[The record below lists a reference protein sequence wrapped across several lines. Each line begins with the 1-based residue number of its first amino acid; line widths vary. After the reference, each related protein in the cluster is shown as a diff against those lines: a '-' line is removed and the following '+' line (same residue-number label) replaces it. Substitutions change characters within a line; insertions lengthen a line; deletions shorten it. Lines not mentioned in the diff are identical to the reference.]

1 MSVILRYGAVHPD
14 ISFRDTAHG
23 LECDAVDSSSP
34 HEESYYTPPPQ
45 TYPSCFGLPYQDHN
59 YGAPPPPSPPPPAV
73 SNCNLDVKEEVV
85 VTTGEAQTSPTQ
97 ITKEVEVDDSITRC
111 ICDYLHD
118 DGYMIC
124 CDKCSV
130 WQHIECLGIDKNSIP
145 DNYYCEE
152 CEPREV
158 DRVRARQIQT
168 KKREMY
174 PHLYVYPTDS
184 SATDTD
190 PEEAQNR
197 LLSHGNN
204 AIEQNKKAKH
214 LKKRRPKDK
223 VEGTKQKKVKKKD
236 PSDRK
241 EKENT
246 SNEANRKQFS
256 VRSRRE
262 RVTKVSEPVVIQHE
276 ETQDAWDNSKSTWL
290 DRFEIAKVNQYSAD
304 MQELLT
310 SKRVNG
316 HHNEIADQV
325 TGGLRVQR
333 CHVAEVKPNRQGLLA
348 SEVIE
353 EGLPVVEYIGKVM
366 LRQQYDT
373 DNFFL
378 KQLNPF
384 VLFYS
389 KLDGLDLCIDA
400 SSYGNDARYVRRSC
414 QPSAEI
420 RHVVANGQVHFFVV
434 ATKEIPVD
442 AEILIPF
449 DYDYK
454 QCSFC
459 VECACERNN
468 CPVSRYH
475 KRVLKLKSKNI
486 STSPIKSEKSPV
498 KSPVRSPL
506 KSTSKS
512 PTKLNIETS
521 SDSSTA
527 AAVTTTTTAVA
538 TTTMIT
544 RRSQV
549 SRQNFI
555 SSKLQ
560 QVDVVGVEQEQTNA
574 ELSPV
579 EPPQITNSASC
590 KYSTEEE
597 NSQAGE
603 DPLTSSVEPRKKSR
617 EERKMEAIMRA
628 FEKMEKRQERRKEAL
643 TRLEQSRRNS
653 RDEPDECR
661 KENTQISK
669 LEQQLPKVK
678 SGKESKVPK
687 DSRKEDKPVK
697 QEEQS
702 KPSPVISE
710 STEETQVK
718 VAEEITESKE
728 KQEVDVTEIKEEK
741 VEEQEVAAVKE
752 DLRELRPREMKSKGK
767 RAKRTAARRRT
778 RYSIGCINLAVNVSH
793 DEANNQEPLEMAS
806 CPVTPADAVN
816 VPPSFKFLKTKRH
829 LMNEWLSEKSQDGK
843 PVPVKTEP
851 LEVTVDES
859 LFVPCLPSPRNF
871 MERLRRNSQ
880 SQGCSQKPSTESSAG
895 SAKKRW
901 LRQAMGETPS
911 PEYGLCSP
919 PAFPGHGSMSPNPL
933 TSTHSPGASPPADF
947 VTPLKKRR
955 LARESVDQPLYMIS
969 SPSISTVSSQSPF
982 ITSTDFNADS
992 KLDLEKDA
1000 DHMRTDSMEGEAFI
1014 SQVTEPYVSSGLI
1027 EKAMCSAEKEIST
1040 SVSDDKF
1047 YIKQTTE
1054 DTESEII
1061 EPKSIS
1067 KLPTSSDW
1075 DENPVVEGNNVISS
1089 DCYSLDNSNLLT
1101 TSEIL
1106 SGVNCVTASTEKLS
1120 GRSEVTASSG
1130 LSDSFVFVSSRTSAD
1145 CTVVSSRDT
1154 ESDMEDSSNPSKE
1167 KVNSEPDSSESCIK
1181 ECVLEKEGPVEMEC
1195 DSVNVSN
1202 NNDNKLDMV
1211 SPSFSGENHVQEIM
1225 EVDSTQVD
1233 DKELRMCNKNNDQ
1246 EPVSSICISSETR
1259 SNSVTQS
1266 DVYEIYSDN
1275 SHRNKITC
1283 SSSSPEQFCSSS
1295 EVTDQLKADRDEALQ
1310 DTSCIDKAQ
1319 VDSSTD
1325 LKQETV
1331 LQNCTESSASSD
1343 VTYSHISDSVV
1354 TSFDDKQEEYPLQI
1368 TADCQSSVMPKDSS
1382 RIEANNDLVSS
1393 QCDTDS
1399 ITGNECS
1406 SSSFPTTSSLFIDSV
1421 RQTEV
1426 TVDSTTSHSLSSNTT
1441 GYIHIQDSLQDVSNE
1456 CESMDVS
1463 SASDSGL
1470 FVNSYLTGLGKSSP
1484 SKTAIE
1490 EQQPVSASDQGPSSS
1505 NSLQDESQNLPT
1517 KKKVSLQEYRKRIKE
1532 KPKEPSTTAPPSHAQ
1547 VNCLPG
1553 STSASGSNSSSSLS
1567 GSTSP
1572 QLRLDGLPTLPLF
1585 VPYTSMRTERKEFKS
1600 SSDLVSPIFHRR
1612 GKKEEP
1618 RKQMSLAERLKHE
1631 FGLDDTEEEE
1641 NSSSDMKLHHRSNS
1655 QPSSSSSL
1663 SPPPPPPPSKA
1674 LFSSHKGKT
1683 TGEDKTPDQAANST
1697 TPSQSSLQTFQ
1708 PLGLPHPIPQVPSQ
1722 QISQLGFHQPQGVN
1736 SQLTNLACP
1745 TGPQHQLPMTATPQ
1759 QPPNGLGG
1767 SRIPSLMSIPTF
1779 PSQQLQAALGQTGQ
1793 QNGATTS
1800 SVVDPAVK
1808 LPAAQPQINTF
1819 YANLNGHVTGLPQNF
1834 PPVISPVTNQQ
1845 GISAASPHP
1854 LSQPSTQAALIP
1866 STPTQVPNSYSSIN
1880 FASLGSSGTVAGVFS
1895 GSGAVCAQ
1903 QQVFDYSHRSV
1914 SSFGS
1919 VPNTKQ
1925 SIPIHHHPHHV
1936 SQGDSGS
1943 RSQFSGYNNSSHS
1956 SQSYS
1961 SNQHRQTLSP
1971 SSSQRHPCRKKSKH
1985 KRHSSGGDEH
1995 HYS

>member
-1 MSVILRYGAVHPD
+1 MSVTHQNGAVHPD
-14 ISFRDTAHG
+14 VSFRDTVHG
-23 LECDAVDSSSP
+23 LESDAVDSSSP
-34 HEESYYTPPPQ
+34 HEESNYTPPVPPPQ

-59 YGAPPPPSPPPPAV
+59 YGAPPPPSPSPSPPPAV

-85 VTTGEAQTSPTQ
+85 VTTGEAQTTPTQ
-97 ITKEVEVDDSITRC
+97 NAKEAEVDDSITRC

-145 DNYYCEE
+145 ENYYCEE

-168 KKREMY
+168 RKREMY

-204 AIEQNKKAKH
+204 ASEQNKKAKQ

-236 PSDRK
+236 TSDKK

-246 SNEANRKQFS
+246 SNEANRKQIS

-262 RVTKVSEPVVIQHE
+262 KVTNVSEPVVIQHE

-290 DRFEIAKVNQYSAD
+290 DRFETARVNQYSAD

-316 HHNEIADQV
+316 HNNEIADQV

-333 CHVAEVKPNRQGLLA
+333 CHVAEVKSNRQGLLA

-353 EGLPVVEYIGKVM
+353 EGLAVIEYIGKVM

-400 SSYGNDARYVRRSC
+400 SSYGNDARYLRRSC

-434 ATKEIPVD
+434 ATKEITVN

-459 VECACERNN
+459 VECACQRNN

-486 STSPIKSEKSPV
+486 STSPIKSDKSPV

-521 SDSSTA
+521 SDSSTTTA
-527 AAVTTTTTAVA
+527 ATSVTTMA

-549 SRQNFI
+549 SRQNSI
-555 SSKLQ
+555 SFKLQ
-560 QVDVVGVEQEQTNA
+560 QVDVVSVDQEQANA
-574 ELSPV
+574 EFSPV
-579 EPPQITNSASC
+579 EPLQITNSAPS
-590 KYSTEEE
+590 KYSAEEE
-597 NSQAGE
+597 NSQTGE
-603 DPLTSSVEPRKKSR
+603 DSLTSSTEPKKKSR

-653 RDEPDECR
+653 KDESDECR
-661 KENTQISK
+661 KENSQNSK
-669 LEQQLPKVK
+669 LEQLQKVK
-678 SGKESKVPK
+678 SGKEGKVPK
-687 DSRKEDKPVK
+687 DSKKESKPVK

-702 KPSPVISE
+702 KPIPEVSE
-710 STEETQVK
+710 VTEETQMK
-718 VAEEITESKE
+718 VSEELTEGKE

-741 VEEQEVAAVKE
+741 VGEEEEAAAKE
-752 DLRELRPREMKSKGK
+752 DLRELRPREIKSKGK
-767 RAKRTAARRRT
+767 KPKRTSARRRT
-778 RYSIGCINLAVNVSH
+778 RYSISCIDPEAIVSH
-793 DEANNQEPLEMAS
+793 DEGSNQGPLGVAS

-816 VPPSFKFLKTKRH
+816 APPSFKFLKTKRH

-843 PVPVKTEP
+843 PLPVKTEP

-859 LFVPCLPSPRNF
+859 LFVPCLPSPRNS

-880 SQGCSQKPSTESSAG
+880 SQGCSHRPNPESSAG

-911 PEYGLCSP
+911 PESGLCSP
-919 PAFPGHGSMSPNPL
+919 PAFPSHGGMSPNL
-933 TSTHSPGASPPADF
+933 LASTHSPGASPPADF
-947 VTPLKKRR
+947 VTPLKKRL
-955 LARESVDQPLYMIS
+955 LARESIDQPFQVIS
-969 SPSISTVSSQSPF
+969 SPSISTVSSQSSS
-982 ITSTDFNADS
+982 ITSTDLNADS
-992 KLDLEKDA
+992 KLELEKNA
-1000 DHMRTDSMEGEAFI
+1000 DSMRTYIMEGEAFV
-1014 SQVTEPYVSSGLI
+1014 SQATEPYVSNGL
-1027 EKAMCSAEKEIST
+1027 EKDVCSAEKEIST
-1040 SVSDDKF
+1040 SVGDDRF
-1047 YIKQTTE
+1047 LVQQTADE
-1054 DTESEII
+1054 IESEII
-1061 EPKSIS
+1061 EPKSES

-1075 DENPVVEGNNVISS
+1075 DENPVVEGNNLISS
-1089 DCYSLDNSNLLT
+1089 DCYSIDNSNLLT

-1106 SGVNCVTASTEKLS
+1106 SGRNGVMASSEKLS
-1120 GRSEVTASSG
+1120 GLSEATASSG
-1130 LSDSFVFVSSRTSAD
+1130 LSDPFVFVSSRISAD

-1154 ESDMEDSSNPSKE
+1154 ESDMEDSFNPSKD
-1167 KVNSEPDSSESCIK
+1167 KVNSEPDSSECCVK
-1181 ECVLEKEGPVEMEC
+1181 EHELEKEGPVEMEC
-1195 DSVNVSN
+1195 DSVNLSN
-1202 NNDNKLDMV
+1202 NNDDKLDV
-1211 SPSFSGENHVQEIM
+1211 VHPRFSGEQHVHETM

-1233 DKELRMCNKNNDQ
+1233 DKELRICNENNDQ

-1259 SNSVTQS
+1259 SDSVTQS
-1266 DVYEIYSDN
+1266 DGYEIYSDN
-1275 SHRNKITC
+1275 SHSLRNKMTC

-1295 EVTDQLKADRDEALQ
+1295 EVTDKLKADRDETLQ

-1325 LKQETV
+1325 LQQETI

-1354 TSFDDKQEEYPLQI
+1354 TSFDDKQEEYPVQI
-1368 TADCQSSVMPKDSS
+1368 TADCQSSLMPKDSS
-1382 RIEANNDLVSS
+1382 RIEATNDLVSS

-1406 SSSFPTTSSLFIDSV
+1406 SSSFSTASSLFIDSA
-1421 RQTEV
+1421 RQIEV
-1426 TVDSTTSHSLSSNTT
+1426 TVDSTTSHSLPLSNTT
-1441 GYIHIQDSLQDVSNE
+1441 SYISIQDSLHDGSNE

-1470 FVNSYLTGLGKSSP
+1470 FVNSYLTGDGKLSP
-1484 SKTAIE
+1484 SKTPIE
-1490 EQQPVSASDQGPSSS
+1490 DQQPVSASDQGPSSS

-1532 KPKEPSTTAPPSHAQ
+1532 KPKEPSTAAPPPQ
-1547 VNCLPG
+1547 VQLNGLPG

-1572 QLRLDGLPTLPLF
+1572 PLKLDGLPTLPLF
-1585 VPYTSMRTERKEFKS
+1585 VPYTSRRTERKEFKS

-1618 RKQMSLAERLKHE
+1618 RKQMSLAERLKQE

-1641 NSSSDMKLHHRSNS
+1641 NSNS
-1655 QPSSSSSL
+1655 
-1663 SPPPPPPPSKA
+1663 
-1674 LFSSHKGKT
+1674 
-1683 TGEDKTPDQAANST
+1683 DKTPEQAASST

-1708 PLGLPHPIPQVPSQ
+1708 PLGLPHPLPQVPSQ
-1722 QISQLGFHQPQGVN
+1722 QIPQLGFHQPQGVA
-1736 SQLTNLACP
+1736 SQLVSLACP
-1745 TGPQHQLPMTATPQ
+1745 SGPQHQLPVTATPQQ

-1793 QNGATTS
+1793 QNGTATS
-1800 SVVDPAVK
+1800 LVVDPTSK
-1808 LPAAQPQINTF
+1808 LPAAQPQINNF
-1819 YANLNGHVTGLPQNF
+1819 YPNLNGHVTGLPQNF
-1834 PPVISPVTNQQ
+1834 PPVIPPAPNQQ
-1845 GISAASPHP
+1845 GISASSPHP
-1854 LSQPSTQAALIP
+1854 LSHPAPQAALISAP
-1866 STPTQVPNSYSSIN
+1866 PTQVPNTYSSIN
-1880 FASLGSSGTVAGVFS
+1880 FGSLGSSGTVAGAFS

-1925 SIPIHHHPHHV
+1925 SIPSHHHPHHV
-1936 SQGDSGS
+1936 SQGDVGS
-1943 RSQFSGYNNSSHS
+1943 RSQYSGYNNSSQS
-1956 SQSYS
+1956 SHSYS
-1961 SNQHRQTLSP
+1961 SNQHHQTLSP
-1971 SSSQRHPCRKKSKH
+1971 SSSQRHPCRKKTKH
-1985 KRHSSGGDEH
+1985 KRQLSGGEAH
-1995 HYS
+1995 NYS